1 MVELQISRAAS
12 KKAKTSASQT
22 EGENQDC
29 LIPAANLGM
38 NNDTN
43 NTIMTDSHP
52 GTAGATEKTPKE
64 TAAKDDIDN
73 VSIDDAEF
81 LECLK
86 ATPTVPAK
94 RAPDQRDT
102 EGIRA
107 MAAEARKAGDTVFAD
122 ALAQRLAGLITK
134 NRPIVATA
142 LEASPE
148 EKTDRFEDDG
158 KLTYAIGK
166 VTNHNNIGFTPYLNE
181 NIRKKAMAQNLE
193 KQTIDLASIKETTIS
208 YKGFPFVPKW
218 DMNFASWTNN
228 HRSFYKTLLNVY
240 GNKKFSALL
249 KQHKDN
255 CEDISDKFCF
265 MVAFRYNLNVRAN
278 VFSFCVGAKRQ
289 AISDISKRRELVVQ
303 ECLQTVRNFR
313 EIDWL
318 DNLYAPGQPFASIDP
333 LTGQSKGMPT
343 YQSLATQ
350 YPPSHYHNANTYA
363 MAYQGIPGSYHRSKA
378 PAHLKMNQAFNPQQ
392 SFPYNQ
398 SYGFP
403 PPVNA
408 ASHNQGTYGRPR
420 NQGPMATAS
429 KASNT
434 KASSKAV
441 DYTKIKQFL
450 SNGSNDIALSP
461 LEAQIS
467 KDGGG

>member
-1 MVELQISRAAS
+1 MVEVQISRAAS
-12 KKAKTSASQT
+12 KKAKTSASRT
-22 EGENQDC
+22 EGKNQDR

-38 NNDTN
+38 NNDSTPHTRCHN
-43 NTIMTDSHP
+43 SGNDVANTYHHCSSGIPANDTTMTDSHP

-64 TAAKDDIDN
+64 TVAKDDIDN

-86 ATPTVPAK
+86 ANPTVPAK
-94 RAPDQRDT
+94 GAPDQRDT
-102 EGIRA
+102 ERIRA
-107 MAAEARKAGDTVFAD
+107 MAAKARKAGDTVFAD
-122 ALAQRLAGLITK
+122 ALAQGLAGLITK
-134 NRPIVATA
+134 NRPIVATT
-142 LEASPE
+142 LEASPK
-148 EKTDRFEDDG
+148 EKTDCFEDNG
-158 KLTYAIGK
+158 ELTYAIGE
-166 VTNHNNIGFTPYLNE
+166 VTNHNNIGFTPYLDE
-181 NIRKKAMAQNLE
+181 NIRKLCGPLPLTIFNKKWQQKAMAQHLE
-193 KQTIDLASIKETTIS
+193 KQTRDLASITETTIS
-208 YKGFPFVPKW
+208 YKGFPFVPEW

-240 GNKKFSALL
+240 GNEKFDALL

-255 CEDISDKFCF
+255 CNDISDEFCF
-265 MVAFRYNLNVRAN
+265 MVAFRYDLNVRAN

-350 YPPSHYHNANTYA
+350 YPPSHYHNANTYV
-363 MAYQGIPGSYHRSKA
+363 MAYQGIPGLYHRSKA
-378 PAHLKMNQAFNPQQ
+378 PAHLTMNQAFNPQQ
-392 SFPYNQ
+392 SFPYDQ

-403 PPVNA
+403 RQSMQP
-408 ASHNQGTYGRPR
+408 HII
-420 NQGPMATAS
+420 
-429 KASNT
+429 T
-434 KASSKAV
+434 KNICNF
-441 DYTKIKQFL
+441 T
-450 SNGSNDIALSP
+450 
-461 LEAQIS
+461 
-467 KDGGG
+467 